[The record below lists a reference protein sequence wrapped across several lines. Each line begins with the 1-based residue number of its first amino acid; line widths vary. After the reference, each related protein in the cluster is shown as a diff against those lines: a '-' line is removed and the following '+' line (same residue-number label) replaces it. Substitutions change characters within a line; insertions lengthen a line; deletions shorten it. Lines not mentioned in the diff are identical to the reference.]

1 MSAAGKRHMG
11 RVAEYGMERG
21 CIVCGQQFAHVH
33 HVMEGRTPG
42 RRSGDFCTI
51 PLCYECHEGKD
62 GIHGTRQRWSL
73 HKASE
78 LQCLDMVIEG
88 IYGCSR

>member
-1 MSAAGKRHMG
+1 MSNAGKRHMQK
-11 RVAEYGMERG
+11 VAEFGRENG
-21 CIVCGQQFAHVH
+21 CIVCGEPFAHVH

-42 RRSGDFCTI
+42 RRSGDFCTV

-73 HKASE
+73 RKANE
-78 LQCLDMVIEG
+78 LEALDRTLEALA
-88 IYGCSR
+88 

>member
-1 MSAAGKRHMG
+1 MSNAGKRHMQ
-11 RVAEYGMERG
+11 RVADLGSQIG
-21 CIVCGQQFAHVH
+21 CVVCGGTFAHVH

-42 RRSGDFCTI
+42 RRSGDFCTV
-51 PLCYECHEGKD
+51 PLCYECHQGKD

-78 LQCLDMVIEG
+78 LEALDRTLAA
-88 IYGCSR
+88 IYA